1 MLKSKNIVV
10 GVCGGIASYKAA
22 FLVRLLVKAGAN
34 VQVVMTKDAANFISP
49 LTFAT
54 LSKKPVLT
62 AYFKAHTGEWNNH
75 VDLGLWA
82 DLMLIAPLSANTL
95 AKFANGL
102 CDNLLSAVY
111 LSAKCP
117 VYFAPAMDLDMWKH
131 PATQQNVSKLI
142 SFGNILI
149 KPTHG
154 ELASGLIGEGRM
166 EEPNKIVEFILE
178 HSKKKTLIGKKALVT
193 AGPTYE
199 AIDPVRFIGNHS
211 SGKMGYAIAQ
221 VLTDLGADVTLVSG
235 PTSLAAL
242 HGVERIDVVS
252 AEEMYIATKNAFVDS
267 DIIVMCAAVADYRPK
282 DAVPE
287 KIKKGANEIEISLVK
302 TIDILAALG
311 KDKKKEQILVGFALE
326 TFDEK
331 ANAIKKLESKNLDL
345 IVLNSLKDEGAGF
358 KGDTNRVTII
368 DRQHQKEI
376 VELKS
381 KRDVAKDICQKI
393 VALCSL

>member
-1 MLKSKNIVV
+1 MLKSKNILV

-22 FLVRLLVKAGAN
+22 FLVRLLIKAGAN
-34 VQVVMTKDAANFISP
+34 VRVVMTKDAANFISP

-54 LSKKPVLT
+54 LSKEPVLT
-62 AYFKAHTGEWNNH
+62 AYFKADTGEWNNH

-166 EEPNKIVEFILE
+166 EEPDKIVEFILE
-178 HSKKKTLIGKKALVT
+178 HSK
-193 AGPTYE
+193 E
-199 AIDPVRFIGNHS
+199 
-211 SGKMGYAIAQ
+211 
-221 VLTDLGADVTLVSG
+221 
-235 PTSLAAL
+235 
-242 HGVERIDVVS
+242 
-252 AEEMYIATKNAFVDS
+252 KN
-267 DIIVMCAAVADYRPK
+267 I
-282 DAVPE
+282 
-287 KIKKGANEIEISLVK
+287 
-302 TIDILAALG
+302 
-311 KDKKKEQILVGFALE
+311 
-326 TFDEK
+326 
-331 ANAIKKLESKNLDL
+331 
-345 IVLNSLKDEGAGF
+345 
-358 KGDTNRVTII
+358 NR
-368 DRQHQKEI
+368 
-376 VELKS
+376 
-381 KRDVAKDICQKI
+381 
-393 VALCSL
+393 